1 MRSPVPYPLAEGGEF
16 AGSRMPRVIGVLM
29 LVEALTFV
37 VASALHFDISVPLGV
52 VTIHGEPFYGAAI
65 PEAIIAGVLLA
76 GTIGVFA
83 SPRGTWG
90 LALGTTFFALAGVII
105 ALSVI
110 LGGRVS
116 RPGDL
121 TYHSVILI
129 ALLVTIGL
137 LLTRGARRAMRPR

>member
-1 MRSPVPYPLAEGGEF
+1 MLA
-16 AGSRMPRVIGVLM
+16 
-29 LVEALTFV
+29 EALTFV
-37 VASALHFDISVPLGV
+37 IASLLHFDINLPLGIA
-52 VTIHGEPFYGAAI
+52 TIHGESFLGAAI

-90 LALGTTFFALAGVII
+90 LALATTLFATAGVII
-105 ALSVI
+105 GLSVI
-110 LGGRVS
+110 VGGRVS

-121 TYHSVILI
+121 AYHSIILI
-129 ALLVTIGL
+129 ALLVTIVL